1 MEVFAGNMSLLT
13 LAVVT
18 HTVRSLSITLL
29 HHMGHEGGSRG
40 RMMYWRG
47 RVMYRC
53 GRVAGGIAW
62 RRVQWCVVNDWYIDR
77 WVGLV
82 LRSVLW
88 LIINIF
94 PFFFTT
100 SE

>member
-1 MEVFAGNMSLLT
+1 MEVFAGNLSLLT

-62 RRVQWCVVNDWYIDR
+62 RRVQRCVVNDWYIDR